1 MVGHDKGLK
10 ESIILI
16 NQCLYTQHEL
26 LKMVML
32 IWNVFISSPKEENKT
47 FLCYQNPG
55 LQGLPWLSLLR
66 ESPLYTV
73 FHWHTWDEH

>member
-32 IWNVFISSPKEENKT
+32 IWNVFISSPKEEKKY
-47 FLCYQNPG
+47 FFVIRIQVSKDYLGWVY
-55 LQGLPWLSLLR
+55 
-66 ESPLYTV
+66 
-73 FHWHTWDEH
+73 